1 MSAHVHVLLNLL
13 NVLWKKITYEA
24 MPSILSY
31 FPNPINKFNNTGR
44 ECKILV
50 IK

>member
-1 MSAHVHVLLNLL
+1 MSAHVHVLLNELGE
-13 NVLWKKITYEA
+13 NIICEA

-31 FPNPINKFNNTGR
+31 FPNPFNKFNNTGR

-50 IK
+50 SI